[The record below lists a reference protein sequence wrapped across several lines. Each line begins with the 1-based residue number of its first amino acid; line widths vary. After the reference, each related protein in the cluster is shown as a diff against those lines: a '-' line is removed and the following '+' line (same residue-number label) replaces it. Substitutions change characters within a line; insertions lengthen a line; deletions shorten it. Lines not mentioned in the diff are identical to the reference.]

1 MTQDHLLSVGT
12 MHKTPKNNLH
22 LGDWKAVCDVC
33 GRYFHASELRKRW
46 DGFRVCTE
54 DWEQRQPQDLLRSR
68 PDKQNPPW
76 TRPEQPDRFTTHTYL
91 EKYYTMPG
99 YVAEGYDNQP

>member
-1 MTQDHLLSVGT
+1 MILGHSLFVGT

-46 DGFRVCTE
+46 DGFRVCKD

-76 TRPEQPDRFTTHTYL
+76 TRPEQTDVFTEHTYL

-99 YVAEGYDNQP
+99 YVADGYDNQP